1 MSSGRQIFGYL
12 NNQEQRHLCDIA
24 KFPEI
29 RCFSQL
35 SLGKLSRCEKLHKIH
50 TVLTKRSLFITKI
63 CIQPQNTLDFSVKGG
78 KI

>member
-12 NNQEQRHLCDIA
+12 NDQEQRHLCDMA

-29 RCFSQL
+29 RGFSRL
-35 SLGKLSRCEKLHKIH
+35 SLGKLSHCEKLHKIH
-50 TVLTKRSLFITKI
+50 TVLAKRSLFITKI